1 MKYSPTITG
10 NGKQPQE
17 VTPKKGIHT
26 VYYNLKCQKLP
37 FLRKIHIY
45 SLKLDDKLYSMALFF
60 KHFGTSSHTV
70 YPPIN
75 PNKVGLFKGSFSEE
89 GVNLT
94 LIFQEELI
102 QYQCNFTQLLNNLYR

>member
-1 MKYSPTITG
+1 
-10 NGKQPQE
+10 
-17 VTPKKGIHT
+17 
-26 VYYNLKCQKLP
+26 
-37 FLRKIHIY
+37 
-45 SLKLDDKLYSMALFF
+45 MALFF

-70 YPPIN
+70 YPPIK